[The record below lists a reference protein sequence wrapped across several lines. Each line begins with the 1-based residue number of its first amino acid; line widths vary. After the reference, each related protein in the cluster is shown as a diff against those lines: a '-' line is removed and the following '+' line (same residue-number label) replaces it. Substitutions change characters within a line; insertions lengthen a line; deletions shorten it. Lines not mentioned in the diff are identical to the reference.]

1 MSRDKGQGIRDR
13 IAAGRQRLIEAGFRE
28 ADAAIDADVLARHV
42 LGWDLARLL
51 AHGDAPAPPGFDQAF
66 DTAIARRTKREPVA
80 FIVGRREFWGLDFE
94 LTRATLVPRP
104 ETEIIVE
111 EALRLLPAD
120 SRALVLDVGTGSG
133 CMGVSLAVE
142 RPNVR
147 VIATDLSHDALLVA
161 RRNAHTHGAGGRMRF
176 VCADLVAGI
185 RARADLIVSNP
196 PYVPLRS
203 KPGVSPDVL
212 LYEPETALFGGDDG
226 LTIIH
231 RLLATAGGCLAPD
244 GTLIFEFGLGQEDE
258 VRGLAVAAGWQ
269 VPAVLHDL
277 QGIARTIVLRR

>member
-1 MSRDKGQGIRDR
+1 MSRDKGQGIRDK
-13 IAAGRQRLIEAGFRE
+13 IAAGRSRLLEAGFRE
-28 ADAAIDADVLARHV
+28 EDAAIDADVLARHV
-42 LGWDLARLL
+42 LGWDLAGVL
-51 AHGDAPAPPGFDQAF
+51 AHGHEPAPPGFDEAF
-66 DTAIARRTKREPVA
+66 DAAIARRARREPVA

-94 LTRATLVPRP
+94 LTRATLIPRP

-111 EALRLLPAD
+111 EALRLLPAG

-133 CMGVSLAVE
+133 CMAVSLAVE
-142 RPNVR
+142 RPNAR
-147 VIATDLSHDALLVA
+147 VIATDLSRDALLVA
-161 RRNAHTHGAGGRMRF
+161 RRNARAHEVGDRVRF

-185 RARADLIVSNP
+185 EVRADLIVSNP

-203 KPGVSPDVL
+203 KPGVSPDVI

-231 RLLATAGGCLAPD
+231 RLLATAGDCLAPG